1 MAENKSKHKK
11 SKYLLI
17 RIIFIILGSV
27 FVSIGAIG
35 VLVPGLPTTP
45 FMILAAACYIRSSDK
60 LYNWLINNR
69 VFGKHIKNI
78 REGKG
83 IPIKIKFFAL
93 SMKVIFLTLAIIP
106 VSPIY
111 VPSVL
116 LRVII
121 IFAGVLSFWYVS
133 YKIPTLK
140 K

>member
-1 MAENKSKHKK
+1 MTENKSKHKK

-17 RIIFIILGSV
+17 RIIFITLVSI

-83 IPIKIKFFAL
+83 IPKKIKFFAL
-93 SMKVIFLTLAIIP
+93 SMKIIFVTLAIIP
-106 VSPIY
+106 FSPIY

-121 IFAGVLSFWYVS
+121 IFAGVFSFWYVS
-133 YKIPTLK
+133 YKVPTLK
-140 K
+140 Q